1 MVYLIH
7 SRRRPDASLN
17 ESAQSLSYTSGC
29 PTFRVHRRLTNL
41 PVKIIF
47 KPSLT
52 FHPLTSDLD

>member
-29 PTFRVHRRLTNL
+29 PTFRVHRLGREEQFTI
-41 PVKIIF
+41 PYSYK
-47 KPSLT
+47 
-52 FHPLTSDLD
+52 